1 MIRTLIVDDSP
12 LVRDG
17 IRLLLAGEKDIEIVG
32 EAGDGYEAVAAI
44 ERLTPDL
51 TFLDV
56 QMPSLDGFQV
66 IEQCATVPM
75 GAIIFVTAYDDYALR
90 AFQANALGYVLK
102 PIAPRMLEA
111 ALQRARQVLASRSAL
126 IPPKPT
132 ERRPLPRIVV
142 KDQGRFM
149 LIRPDEVE
157 WIASA
162 GDYVHLHTAGRT
174 FLVRT
179 TISELDDS
187 LDPKDFVRIH
197 RSTIVN
203 VNRIQEIRPLP
214 QGDYSVR
221 LHDGTSLRMSRGYR
235 RRLLP

>member
-17 IRLLLAGEKDIEIVG
+17 IHLLLAEEKDIEIVG
-32 EAGDGYEAVAAI
+32 DAADGLEAVEAI
-44 ERLTPDL
+44 QRLTPDL

-56 QMPSLDGFQV
+56 QMPGLDGFQV
-66 IEQCATVPM
+66 IERCATVPI
-75 GAIIFVTAYDDYALR
+75 GAVIFVTAYDDYALR

-111 ALQRARQVLASRSAL
+111 ALQRARQVLASRSGS
-126 IPPKPT
+126 IPAQST
-132 ERRPLPRIVV
+132 DRQPLQRIVV
-142 KDQGRFM
+142 KDQGRFI
-149 LIRPDEVE
+149 LIRPDEVD
-157 WIASA
+157 WIAAA
-162 GDYVHLHTAGRT
+162 GDYVQLHTAGRR
-174 FLVRT
+174 FLMRT
-179 TISELDDS
+179 TISELDYS
-187 LDPKDFVRIH
+187 LDPTCFVRIH

-203 VNRIQEIRPLP
+203 VDRIQEITALP

-221 LHDGTSLRMSRGYR
+221 LHDGTSIRMSRSYR